1 MKILAVYATKT
12 MTCEK
17 CLCELEKCLP
27 QGEITRANITNGS
40 CAYDLK
46 DFDFVLIGSSI
57 RMGRINRR
65 VKNYIKDHMNE
76 LSGTNYAL
84 FLCLGFVDLFDEYA
98 RKNFPGKVMDDARAV
113 ACFGGEM
120 DLSRQKGIDKLIIK
134 IVRDDIMG
142 GGNNGQPRE
151 DISLPTINE
160 NNISQLAEIIK
171 QSV

>member
-17 CLCELEKCLP
+17 CLCELEKYLP
-27 QGEITRANITNGS
+27 QGEITRANITNSS
-40 CAYDLK
+40 CVYDIK

-57 RMGRINRR
+57 RMGKINRR
-65 VKNYIKDHMNE
+65 VKNYIKDHIHE
-76 LSGTNYAL
+76 LSDTKFAL

-98 RKNFPGKVMDDARAV
+98 KKNFPLHVMDDARAV
-113 ACFGGEM
+113 VCFGGEM
-120 DLSRQKGIDKLIIK
+120 DPSKQKGIDKLIIK
-134 IVRDDIMG
+134 IVRDDITG

-160 NNISQLAEIIK
+160 NNISQLAEVIK